1 MELNQNSVFEIDQ
14 KATEEEVDFELD
26 SAFVIDSNNKSNI
39 TPKKI
44 LGYYLS
50 IVENFFKEKNKNIN
64 IQPFFQEEFIPD
76 NANPVILINRGMVSP
91 AILSVPGGTYQLAPG
106 VEVTGIE
113 GINSNETKAG
123 AFLLSQQMAARI
135 YSSNRAEL
143 EMISYEMYKLLLGL
157 SDDVLNEI
165 FYDVIMVRPPSMSS
179 VQPVPKSSDYY
190 MIEMEWEIVFKECNI
205 LIFKEKLLKYNRL
218 IVHDNAAK
226 EIL

>member
-1 MELNQNSVFEIDQ
+1 MEFNQNSVFEIDQ
-14 KATEEEVDFELD
+14 KVTEEEVDFELD
-26 SAFVIDSNNKSNI
+26 SVFVIDSNNKSNI

-50 IVENFFKEKNKNIN
+50 IVEIFFKEKNKNIN

-76 NANPVILINRGMVSP
+76 NTNPVILINRGTVSP
-91 AILSVPGGTYQLAPG
+91 AILSAPGGTYQLAPDI
-106 VEVTGIE
+106 EVTGIE
-113 GINSNETKAG
+113 EINPNETKAG

-143 EMISYEMYKLLLGL
+143 EVISYEMYKLLLGL

-165 FYDVIMVRPPSMSS
+165 FYDVITVRPPSMSS
-179 VQPVPKSSDYY
+179 IQPVPKSSDYY
-190 MIEMEWEIVFKECNI
+190 MIEIEWEIVFKECNI